1 MNVMMQKVH
10 GSENDFFLLD
20 ETQFERSLTAEEI
33 EQLRIQLCSRE
44 TGLLAGADGLLLVGE
59 GTHGTSNARMRVIN
73 SDGSEASMCGNGL
86 RTVARYLAEKNQEKS
101 FTVETMFADL
111 KVRQAPNLAEEV
123 ATYQVEISPVSFEA
137 VTIPMHLGVQTLIDE
152 IVPALS
158 NTIRF
163 TAVAVPN
170 PHLVAFVDHET
181 LNGPEFERI
190 ATYVNNEN
198 PYFPEGINVSFV
210 EILGKNQL
218 FVRTYERGVGFTSA
232 CGTAMC
238 ASSLLY
244 TLLKDGVFYEEIT
257 VKNAGGMVKTV
268 VHETS
273 DGSYWMELIG
283 NATITHLIEESL
295 TDLLNGAFEKITITE
310 TNEQKHYQEFLQTLS
325 QK

>member
-1 MNVMMQKVH
+1 M
-10 GSENDFFLLD
+10 D

-86 RTVARYLAEKNQEKS
+86 RTVARYLAENQEKS

-158 NTIRF
+158 KTIRF

-210 EILGKNQL
+210 EILGKINYL
-218 FVRTYERGVGFTSA
+218 FER
-232 CGTAMC
+232 M
-238 ASSLLY
+238 
-244 TLLKDGVFYEEIT
+244 
-257 VKNAGGMVKTV
+257 NV
-268 VHETS
+268 V
-273 DGSYWMELIG
+273 
-283 NATITHLIEESL
+283 
-295 TDLLNGAFEKITITE
+295 
-310 TNEQKHYQEFLQTLS
+310 
-325 QK
+325 

>member
-44 TGLLAGADGLLLVGE
+44 TGLLAGADGL
-59 GTHGTSNARMRVIN
+59 
-73 SDGSEASMCGNGL
+73 L

-158 NTIRF
+158 KTIRF

-283 NATITHLIEESL
+283 NATITHLIEGSL

-310 TNEQKHYQEFLQTLS
+310 TNEQKHYQEFLQTKNNNCSLIKRS
-325 QK
+325 FILQLC

>member
-1 MNVMMQKVH
+1 
-10 GSENDFFLLD
+10 
-20 ETQFERSLTAEEI
+20 
-33 EQLRIQLCSRE
+33 
-44 TGLLAGADGLLLVGE
+44 
-59 GTHGTSNARMRVIN
+59 
-73 SDGSEASMCGNGL
+73 
-86 RTVARYLAEKNQEKS
+86 
-101 FTVETMFADL
+101 
-111 KVRQAPNLAEEV
+111 
-123 ATYQVEISPVSFEA
+123 
-137 VTIPMHLGVQTLIDE
+137 MHLGVQTLIDE

-158 NTIRF
+158 KTIRF

-190 ATYVNNEN
+190 ASYVNNEN

-283 NATITHLIEESL
+283 NATITHLIEGSL